1 MSEAAAAA
9 APHSERKPHAHH
21 KQFVV
26 SRHHHGNPRV
36 PSFGRGLNKLGGGAT
51 ATTTNTTTTTTT
63 TEKGERGERGGE
75 KGEKSRKKTAFE
87 LGSVGSENGGG
98 DEDFEA
104 AEGDGGRG
112 GGGGEAPPITRTD
125 SSGGHGKMQRTD
137 SRTALQRNPS
147 TAALTKSSSTRSLDR
162 EARRHR
168 AVGAARKGTTLHE
181 RQRSKSGDRK
191 KTTKLTP
198 PPPPPPPP
206 LPVDV
211 EIELPP
217 SPPPNDSTAIISHG
231 GGGERPPTP
240 PLTSRF
246 TASPS
251 SAASA
256 HPLRRSDSAYSIAPA
271 SRTQQKLWL
280 QRASVASPPATPTA
294 ANHHY
299 HSHHIALPAALE
311 KEFDRVAREYMNVRR
326 FKNPLLEAIERV
338 PRRGVPGPNKPL
350 QQEGVTLGLSRSLQ
364 EGSGRKLMRGQGES
378 GSRDDLGV
386 SGAVPEAEMVLERM
400 WRREGTIVSHE

>member
-1 MSEAAAAA
+1 MSEAATAL
-9 APHSERKPHAHH
+9 PHTERKAHGHH

-36 PSFGRGLNKLGGGAT
+36 PSFGRGLNKLGAT
-51 ATTTNTTTTTTT
+51 AVS
-63 TEKGERGERGGE
+63 EKGERGE
-75 KGEKSRKKTAFE
+75 KAEKSRKKAAFE
-87 LGSVGSENGGG
+87 LGSVGSENGV
-98 DEDFEA
+98 EEEA
-104 AEGDGGRG
+104 AEAGGEGR
-112 GGGGEAPPITRTD
+112 GEAPPIARTD
-125 SSGGHGKMQRTD
+125 SSGGHTKLQRAD

-168 AVGAARKGTTLHE
+168 GAARKGTPLHE

-191 KTTKLTP
+191 KNKP
-198 PPPPPPPP
+198 PPPPPT
-206 LPVDV
+206 PVAAPVEV

-217 SPPPNDSTAIISHG
+217 SPPPNDSTPIISS
-231 GGGERPPTP
+231 GGERPPTP

-246 TASPS
+246 TTSPS

-256 HPLRRSDSAYSIAPA
+256 HPLRRSDSTYSIAPT

-280 QRASVASPPATPTA
+280 QRASVASPPTTPA
-294 ANHHY
+294 A
-299 HSHHIALPAALE
+299 HHIALPAALE
-311 KEFDRVAREYMNVRR
+311 REFDRVAREYMNVRR

-338 PRRGVPGPNKPL
+338 PRRGVPSSSKP
-350 QQEGVTLGLSRSLQ
+350 QEGTALGLSRSLQ
-364 EGSGRKLMRGQGES
+364 EGSGRKLMRGQRES

-386 SGAVPEAEMVLERM
+386 VGAVPDVEMVLERM
-400 WRREGTIVSHE
+400 WRREGAVASQE

>member
-1 MSEAAAAA
+1 MSETAT
-9 APHSERKPHAHH
+9 APHPPQTERKLHAHH

-36 PSFGRGLNKLGGGAT
+36 PSFGRGLNKLGGN
-51 ATTTNTTTTTTT
+51 TNTTTTSTS
-63 TEKGERGERGGE
+63 TENGERERGA
-75 KGEKSRKKTAFE
+75 KKKTAFE
-87 LGSVGSENGGG
+87 LGSVGSENGADGKEG
-98 DEDFEA
+98 E
-104 AEGDGGRG
+104 AEGDGG
-112 GGGGEAPPITRTD
+112 ALPIARTD
-125 SSGGHGKMQRTD
+125 SSGSHGKMQRTD

-162 EARRHR
+162 EALRHR
-168 AVGAARKGTTLHE
+168 VGGTARKGTPLHE
-181 RQRSKSGDRK
+181 RQRSKSGDGK
-191 KTTKLTP
+191 KNKSVP
-198 PPPPPPPP
+198 PPPVPA
-206 LPVDV
+206 PVEV

-217 SPPPNDSTAIISHG
+217 SPPPNDTPIMSS
-231 GGGERPPTP
+231 GGERPPTP

-251 SAASA
+251 SAASV

-294 ANHHY
+294 HHV
-299 HSHHIALPAALE
+299 ALPVVLE

-338 PRRGVPGPNKPL
+338 PRRGVPSAKMP
-350 QQEGVTLGLSRSLQ
+350 QEGATMGLSRSLQ
-364 EGSGRKLMRGQGES
+364 EGSGRKLVRGQGES

-386 SGAVPEAEMVLERM
+386 GGAAPEVEMLLERM
-400 WRREGTIVSHE
+400 WRRESAMVSPQ